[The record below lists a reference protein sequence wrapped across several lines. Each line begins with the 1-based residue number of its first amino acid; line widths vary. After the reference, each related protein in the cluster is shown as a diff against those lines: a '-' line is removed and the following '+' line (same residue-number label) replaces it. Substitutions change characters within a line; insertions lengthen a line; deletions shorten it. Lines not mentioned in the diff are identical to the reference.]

1 MALVRCVCEDNVNL
15 VAAGNGPMRDQNL
28 RRVVH
33 RWMVASSLALLG
45 LMTSAGCG
53 GKLPANVSPDLAV
66 AASLRADLDGG
77 AGSGSGS
84 EEGGAAPS
92 AMPTGWATLAG
103 TFKVSGDKP
112 SAVAL
117 TIDKDQGVCAP
128 GGKQVFSEE
137 VVIGPDG
144 GIRNVVIFVSQKLPD
159 DEPWTHPDAKPGK
172 TDEVIFDQKECVFLS
187 HVLALQSS
195 QPIRIK
201 NSDPVGHNTS
211 LKPKKNPAYDQ
222 TIPSNASGVYQPKA
236 EEDQP
241 FPVSCAIHP
250 WMKAFMITRRN
261 SYFAV
266 TKEDGSFEIPN
277 LPAGVE
283 LEFRVWQERTNFLQE
298 VTVNGSA
305 EKWSK
310 GRFKRTLNVGETLK
324 LDVDVAGAILK

>member
-1 MALVRCVCEDNVNL
+1 
-15 VAAGNGPMRDQNL
+15 MRDQNL
-28 RRVVH
+28 RIVVNP
-33 RWMVASSLALLG
+33 WIMASFFIGLVALTG
-45 LMTSAGCG
+45 AGCG

-77 AGSGSGS
+77 TG
-84 EEGGAAPS
+84 EGGSAAGGEAAP
-92 AMPTGWATLAG
+92 AATPTGWATLTG

-112 SAVAL
+112 SAVAV
-117 TIDKDQGVCAP
+117 TIDKDQAVCAP

-137 VVIGPDG
+137 VVVGPNG
-144 GIRNVVIFVSQKLPD
+144 GIRNVVIFVSQKIPD

-187 HVLALQSS
+187 HVLALQAS

-266 TKEDGSFEIPN
+266 TKEDGTFEIPN

-324 LDVDVAGAILK
+324 LDVDVAGTVFK

>member
-1 MALVRCVCEDNVNL
+1 
-15 VAAGNGPMRDQNL
+15 MRDKRSIVGTL
-28 RRVVH
+28 MGLGGSLLVVL
-33 RWMVASSLALLG
+33 AS
-45 LMTSAGCG
+45 GCG
-53 GKLPANVSPDLAV
+53 GRLPANVSPDLAV
-66 AASLRADLDGG
+66 ASSLRSELEGGSGETG
-77 AGSGSGS
+77 AGSD
-84 EEGGAAPS
+84 AASPS

-103 TFKVSGDKP
+103 TFKISGDKP
-112 SAVAL
+112 APVPL
-117 TIDKDQGVCAP
+117 TIDKDQEVCAP
-128 GGKQVFSEE
+128 GGRQVFNEE
-137 VVIGPDG
+137 VVIGSNG

-172 TDEVIFDQKECVFLS
+172 TDEVLFDQKECVFLS
-187 HVLALQSS
+187 HVLALQST

-222 TIPSNASGVYQPKA
+222 TIPSNSSGIYQPKA

-241 FPVSCAIHP
+241 FPVACAIHP

-266 TKEDGSFEIPN
+266 TGEDGSFTIPN

-283 LEFRVWQERTNFLQE
+283 LEFRVWQERANFVQE
-298 VTVNGSA
+298 VSVDGKA

-310 GRFKRTLNVGETLK
+310 GRFKRTLKEGETLK
-324 LDVDVAGAILK
+324 LEVDVAAAVFK

>member
-1 MALVRCVCEDNVNL
+1 MRDSLSRDTAGRGAWLGLLAL
-15 VAAGNGPMRDQNL
+15 VAAG
-28 RRVVH
+28 
-33 RWMVASSLALLG
+33 
-45 LMTSAGCG
+45 CG
-53 GKLPANVSPDLAV
+53 GRLPANVSPDLAV
-66 AASLRADLDGG
+66 ASSLRADL
-77 AGSGSGS
+77 
-84 EEGGAAPS
+84 EGGTGEAGAADAAPAS
-92 AMPTGWATLAG
+92 AAMPTGWATLAG
-103 TFKVSGDKP
+103 TFKVSGNKP
-112 SAVAL
+112 APTPLS
-117 TIDKDQGVCAP
+117 IDKDQAVCAP
-128 GGKQVFSEE
+128 GGRQVFSQE
-137 VVIGPDG
+137 VVLGPNG
-144 GIRNVVIFVSQKLPD
+144 GLGNVVVFVSQKLPD
-159 DEPWTHPDAKPGK
+159 DEPWTHPEAKPGK
-172 TDEVIFDQKECVFLS
+172 TDEVIFDQKECVFLT
-187 HVLALQSS
+187 HVLALQAS

-222 TIPSNASGVYQPKA
+222 TIPSNAAGLYQPKA

-305 EKWSK
+305 EKWGK
-310 GRFKRTLNVGETLK
+310 GRFKRTLMAGETLK
-324 LDVDVAGAILK
+324 LDVDVSGSVLQ